1 MYGSWPRGFARY
13 DPVTGKAGIS
23 VDVSSDDKF
32 ERAHIAGAVTPDGG
46 FAVYATQG
54 DTYDIDLDRSL
65 PLADAVILCRS
76 NLQERRRV
84 TGLLSQAITFD
95 SMAQDRPQVT
105 SLTINGAGN
114 IFLSVLAREDADSR
128 GGIYEFNADGVILR
142 KLDVEMSFWDQLA
155 SGPYGSLWYS
165 DPWQGDFKHVT
176 AAGVQRIDL
185 SALAT
190 EAETPIGNVVDIAT
204 YLNGDVAIVT
214 NSYHMVRISVHSDQ
228 CGIV

>member
-128 GGIYEFNADGVILR
+128 GGIYEFNADASFCASLMSRCPFGTNWHPGHMAAYGIAILGR
-142 KLDVEMSFWDQLA
+142 
-155 SGPYGSLWYS
+155 
-165 DPWQGDFKHVT
+165 VT
-176 AAGVQRIDL
+176 
-185 SALAT
+185 
-190 EAETPIGNVVDIAT
+190 
-204 YLNGDVAIVT
+204 LNT
-214 NSYHMVRISVHSDQ
+214 
-228 CGIV
+228 